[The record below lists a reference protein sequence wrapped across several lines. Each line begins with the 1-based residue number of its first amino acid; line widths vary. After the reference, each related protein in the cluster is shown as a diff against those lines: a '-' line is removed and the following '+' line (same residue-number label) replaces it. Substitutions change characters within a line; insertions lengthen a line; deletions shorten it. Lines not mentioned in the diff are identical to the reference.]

1 MVKPEYCITNGH
13 KFAKKNAN
21 GRWGITTNINIADK
35 WAKKE
40 TAKSILNNS
49 IPPFMRPELY
59 VAEVSSERVGCQETL
74 SQKQIFECRQEV
86 SVPKEDSYKLSK
98 YSFDNDEN
106 VQNMIEGFKS
116 VRHILHTYG
125 SSSYAKQIGDK
136 VMRANLIL
144 EDVKHYHGRKALSSR
159 DGFRLNRLEDEVVV
173 ERISV
178 KNQAEIAKKLQK
190 YCDDMLP
197 MIEDI
202 CSTIDELRN
211 AKYVPRVLTE
221 LFSNNNLDINVKEY
235 IEGDGVCER

>member
-1 MVKPEYCITNGH
+1 MSETEYCITDGR
-13 KFAKKNAN
+13 KFIKQYAN
-21 GRWGITTNINIADK
+21 GRWGVTTNMNLADT

-40 TAKSILNNS
+40 KAISILNHS
-49 IPPFMRPELY
+49 IPLYMRAELY
-59 VAEVSSERVGCQETL
+59 VASAEGGSVKQRETL
-74 SQKQIFECRQEV
+74 SQKQISERRREV
-86 SVPKEDSYKLSK
+86 SAPKEDSYKLSK

-106 VQNMIEGFKS
+106 IQNMIEGFES

-125 SSSYAKQIGDK
+125 SNNYAKQIGDK
-136 VMRANLIL
+136 VVRANLIL
-144 EDVKHYHGRKALSSR
+144 EDVQHYHGRKALSSR

-190 YCDDMLP
+190 YCDGMLP

-211 AKYVPRVLTE
+211 AKYVPRILTE

>member
-21 GRWGITTNINIADK
+21 GRWGITTNINIADR

-136 VMRANLIL
+136 VMRANLVL

-159 DGFRLNRLEDEVVV
+159 DGFRLNRLEDEVV
-173 ERISV
+173 
-178 KNQAEIAKKLQK
+178 
-190 YCDDMLP
+190 
-197 MIEDI
+197 
-202 CSTIDELRN
+202 
-211 AKYVPRVLTE
+211 
-221 LFSNNNLDINVKEY
+221 
-235 IEGDGVCER
+235 IEGF